1 MKERTYTVRKGR
13 EILFETRDYS
23 LAEKKLAELKKE
35 NDKVFL
41 WEV

>member
-1 MKERTYTVRKGR
+1 MKKRTYTVRNGR
-13 EILFETRDYS
+13 EILFESHDYL
-23 LAEKKLAELKKE
+23 LAEKKLVELKKE